1 MKINKENLKQI
12 TGYDYYQ
19 GNLIHEPFAYK
30 IFREKVLPIGNIIAF
45 RAPMKVESDGMID
58 LEDVLA
64 KDYIYSEDAISF
76 CWEIPNLCPFG
87 ATAFQRLFNTQIA
100 NILYKLIQK
109 PIEVNG
115 DDILVHDE
123 FEGSDGQ
130 LQNKGKA
137 SVSITY
143 SKNNTALGHTAINI
157 KAGMEAP
164 NFAYSTNLNDEQCEV
179 FIKDVIDCFYQLVDS
194 IFVSTRKININ

>member
-1 MKINKENLKQI
+1 MKISREELKSL

-30 IFREKVLPIGNIIAF
+30 VFREKTLPIGNIVIF
-45 RAPMKVESDGMID
+45 RAPMKVEADGMID

-64 KDYIYSEDAISF
+64 HDYIYSKDAVNIA
-76 CWEIPNLCPFG
+76 WEIPNLCPFG

-100 NILYKLIQK
+100 NILYKIIQK

-123 FEGSDGQ
+123 FEGSDGT

-143 SKNNTALGHTAINI
+143 SRNNTALGHTAINI
-157 KAGMEAP
+157 DAGREAP
-164 NFAYSTNLNDEQCEV
+164 NFAYSTKLTDEQCDK
-179 FIKDVIDCFYQLVDS
+179 FIQSIIDCFYELVDS
-194 IFVSTRKININ
+194 IFISTRKININ